1 MKRLHRFRS
10 LNFVNNIFDFQRLI
24 SMNALA
30 IQNLKSKIQNS
41 LVALLIVVLSWVCL
55 MLPASAFCGFYV
67 SKADAKLYNQA
78 SQVVIARD
86 GNRTILTMAND
97 YQGDVKDFALVVPV
111 PVILQEDQVRI
122 GDPKIIERLDAFSAP
137 RLVEYFDSDPCQVY
151 LPESP
156 DFSLSDRAPLRSQ
169 QAAGKRDEAL
179 GVTVESRFT
188 VGEYD
193 ILILSAKES
202 NGLETWLRRNGYRIP
217 RGAHR
222 VLQSYIRQKMKF
234 FVAKVNLGELEKA
247 GTQFLRPLMMA
258 YESPKF
264 MLPIRLGMVNGSGEQ
279 DLIVYV
285 LSPKGQA
292 EITNYRTV
300 KIPSN
305 AEVPLFIK
313 TEFGDFYKA
322 MFQTAYSQEGK
333 NVAFLEYA
341 WNMAWCDPCAANPLT
356 PEELRQAGV
365 FWLNGEGNSSSPS
378 SRFAPMPNPNPNVFI
393 SRLHVRYSRDKFPA
407 DLQFQ
412 ATANQQNFQ
421 GRYVLRHPFAGK
433 TTCPAGR
440 QYQRQ
445 LRQRQEQEVQTL
457 AQLTRWN
464 VGDIRRKARIG
475 QSSQDAWWRNVW
487 PDLRKSH
494 QKERSEKRS
503 SQDAWWQSVWSG
515 LSKS

>member
-1 MKRLHRFRS
+1 MKRQHRSIIDINLSQGSRGFPRS
-10 LNFVNNIFDFQRLI
+10 RNQVSDSAFHPPSALWPLP
-24 SMNALA
+24 SALA
-30 IQNLKSKIQNS
+30 ILSI
-41 LVALLIVVLSWVCL
+41 LLITLICFV
-55 MLPASAFCGFYV
+55 PAAAAFCGFYV
-67 SKADAKLYNQA
+67 SKADAKLYNKA

-86 GNRTILTMAND
+86 GTRTILTMAND
-97 YQGDVKDFALVVPV
+97 YQGDLKDFALVVPV
-111 PVILQEDQVRI
+111 PVVLQEDQVRV

-137 RLVEYFDSDPCQVY
+137 RLVEYFDSDPCAIY
-151 LPESP
+151 PAEA
-156 DFSLSDRAPLRSQ
+156 DFGFSDNAAP
-169 QAAGKRDEAL
+169 AAQSRIAGERRENTL

-193 ILILSAKES
+193 ILILSARES

-217 RGAHR
+217 RGAHQLLR
-222 VLQSYIRQKMKF
+222 PYIRQKMKF
-234 FVAKVNLGELEKA
+234 FVAKVNLGEFEKA

-285 LSPKGQA
+285 LTPKGQT

-300 KIPSN
+300 KIPSDN
-305 AEVPLFIK
+305 EIPIFVK
-313 TEFGDFYKA
+313 NEFGDFYKA
-322 MFQTAYSQEGK
+322 MFERSHAQEGK

-356 PEELRQAGV
+356 PEELRKAGV
-365 FWLNGEGNSSSPS
+365 FWLNEDRGPGIPNG
-378 SRFAPMPNPNPNVFI
+378 RFAPIPPNPNVFI
-393 SRLHVRYSRDKFPA
+393 SRLHVRYSRNKFPA

-412 ATANQQNFQ
+412 TTANQQNFQ
-421 GRYVLRHPFAGK
+421 GRYVLRHPFQGA
-433 TTCPAGR
+433 TNCPAGR

-457 AQLTRWN
+457 AKLTGWN

-475 QSSQDAWWRNVW
+475 QRPAQEAWWRNVW
-487 PDLRKSH
+487 PDLRKSR
-494 QKERSEKRS
+494 QDKRVEKQTAKE
-503 SQDAWWQSVWSG
+503 AWWRSVW
-515 LSKS
+515 